1 LGNLISK
8 SIVFWLFARQ
18 IEANFPAIGIHL
30 NKSQIF
36 FNFFT
41 IILTWIS
48 SGIIKVDSGIG
59 IKGLVL
65 LLPSFDLLMF

>member
-1 LGNLISK
+1 MPNLCHSCKISVIFVDK

-18 IEANFPAIGIHL
+18 IEANSPALGIYL

-41 IILTWIS
+41 IILTWI
-48 SGIIKVDSGIG
+48 
-59 IKGLVL
+59 
-65 LLPSFDLLMF
+65 